1 MVNTYVYQIYNN
13 VLTRSIFLVFQGPGQ
28 MGSVKTE
35 RRMMHTSP
43 VRMKFSSAAANPS
56 ESASSASDLSG
67 RKVRQY
73 HPELL
78 NKAVQLV
85 IEKGMSLSNVSEV
98 MGIPMTTLWRK
109 VKAKDPS
116 AVGAG
121 RGGGGGGGGSGSGR
135 GRGRGGQDPPPPP
148 PSMGIFGAFV
158 SKGFPSP

>member
-1 MVNTYVYQIYNN
+1 MEWQIIQIYIL
-13 VLTRSIFLVFQGPGQ
+13 LTRNIFLLFQGRARVAGVKAERSPMKMSRPG
-28 MGSVKTE
+28 GYLEPS
-35 RRMMHTSP
+35 
-43 VRMKFSSAAANPS
+43 S
-56 ESASSASDLSG
+56 ESVGSPSGDTGG

-121 RGGGGGGGGSGSGR
+121 RSGGGGAGGSPSGR
-135 GRGRGGQDPPPPP
+135 GRGRGHPDPPPPP
-148 PSMGIFGAFV
+148 PGMGGFGV
-158 SKGFPSP
+158 YLPHDQG

>member
-1 MVNTYVYQIYNN
+1 M
-13 VLTRSIFLVFQGPGQ
+13 FQGRCQIGIA
-28 MGSVKTE
+28 KTE
-35 RRMMHTSP
+35 QRMHTSP
-43 VRMKFSSAAANPS
+43 VGIKLSSAAASAS
-56 ESASSASDLSG
+56 ESTSNPGDLSG

-121 RGGGGGGGGSGSGR
+121 RGSGGGGGSGGSGR
-135 GRGRGGQDPPPPP
+135 GRGRGGYDPPGPSSP
-148 PSMGIFGAFV
+148 PSMARFG
-158 SKGFPSP
+158 GFYPQ

>member
-1 MVNTYVYQIYNN
+1 MGMKLPLVNPPE
-13 VLTRSIFLVFQGPGQ
+13 SSGSPGD
-28 MGSVKTE
+28 S
-35 RRMMHTSP
+35 
-43 VRMKFSSAAANPS
+43 
-56 ESASSASDLSG
+56 SG
-67 RKVRQY
+67 RRVRQY

-121 RGGGGGGGGSGSGR
+121 RGGGDQEVDRDVEKVEVIRTHHHQVHQGADLVHLCHRDIHLLSGTL
-135 GRGRGGQDPPPPP
+135 
-148 PSMGIFGAFV
+148 I
-158 SKGFPSP
+158 

>member
-1 MVNTYVYQIYNN
+1 MFQ
-13 VLTRSIFLVFQGPGQ
+13 TRRHVGGMKP
-28 MGSVKTE
+28 E
-35 RRMMHTSP
+35 RRSHGSP
-43 VRMKFSSAAANPS
+43 MGMKLPLVNPPESSGSPGDS
-56 ESASSASDLSG
+56 SG
-67 RKVRQY
+67 RRVRQY

-121 RGGGGGGGGSGSGR
+121 RGGGGPGGGSGRGKGR
-135 GRGRGGQDPPPPP
+135 GDQDPPPPSP
-148 PSMGIFGAFV
+148 PGGRFGAFV
-158 SKGFPSP
+158 PQGYPPT